1 MSSAPRNS
9 IPQDLRLVLDEWGV
23 RVAGHREIDHATQY
37 YLEYGPESV
46 LLNVYSTGT
55 VIAQGPRSGFK
66 DLLEERIPAQ
76 KGKSA
81 GARGGSSS
89 PRPILDGTPRV
100 GIDEA
105 GKGDYF
111 GPLVV
116 AGVRITGREAAEELQ
131 RSGVRDSK
139 TLGVAAARLMANRVL
154 EAVGSRNVRV
164 VALSP
169 REYEA
174 RRGAAGNVNR
184 LLDEIDAGII
194 AELGDGVE
202 LIVVDQYATSARE
215 RLKPFVPEGVR
226 LEVRQRAEDD
236 VAVAAASVVARA
248 RYLEEMERLSREVGF
263 ALPRGST
270 LVTEAL
276 RRVYEE
282 RGVEGLEEVAKVHF
296 SITEQALGPAKNDG
310 GRE

>member
-1 MSSAPRNS
+1 MSPAPRNS

-23 RVAGHREIDHATQY
+23 RITGHREIDHATQY
-37 YLEYGPESV
+37 YLERGPESV

-55 VIAQGPRSGFK
+55 VIAQGPRSGVK

-76 KGKSA
+76 KGV
-81 GARGGSSS
+81 RRGSSG
-89 PRPILDGTPRV
+89 PRPVLDGTPRV

-116 AGVRITGREAAEELQ
+116 AGVRITGMEAAEELQ

-139 TLGVAAARLMANRVL
+139 TLGITAVRAMVDRIL
-154 EAVGSRNVRV
+154 EAVGSQNVRV

-174 RRGAAGNVNR
+174 RRSAAGNVNR
-184 LLDEIDAGII
+184 LLDEVDAGII
-194 AELGDGVE
+194 GELRDGVE
-202 LIVVDQYATSARE
+202 LVVVDQYATSARE
-215 RLKPFVPEGVR
+215 RLQPFVPEGVR

-236 VAVAAASVVARA
+236 AAVAAASILARA
-248 RYLEEMERLSREVGF
+248 RQLEEMDRLSERVGF
-263 ALPRGST
+263 PLPRGST
-270 LVTEAL
+270 EVIEAG
-276 RRVYEE
+276 RRVVREAGE
-282 RGVEGLEEVAKVHF
+282 EGLDDVAKTSF
-296 SITEQALGPAKNDG
+296 GITAQILGG
-310 GRE
+310 